1 MSSALERRFRSKKFE
16 TEHNL
21 RRKQTEWYSF
31 AVANNMIE
39 FGAQNKAEKEKKIN
53 ENFSHTLLAGGVL
66 NVPIERQ
73 MELLLAL
80 SKDIANNYVPD
91 FNEVSPP
98 ITRFYMDLDFKD
110 KLEEGGLQLFYPR
123 TITEMNNGNGTENFP
138 AIVVEEQGLERKRY
152 DNILVADC
160 IAAKVVEYFPS
171 VDPSSNFF
179 HVHCMWRPS
188 RFKYRENHFINANGK
203 HVRETV
209 VAERSFGFHLVWP
222 NLHVTHAQA
231 LDIREGVIRA
241 LASKFFGKNSP
252 NNRSRPGTNP
262 WQEVVDVNI
271 YLPLQTLRMVLSDK
285 YETCKDCVSR
295 NLRVHGTKMAP
306 KKRKIDDSETK
317 STDLVALDDP
327 LGDYRM
333 HCPCH
338 GSGKIPANSIYKY
351 EATVSGDHKELTE
364 AFRREFQRDVFQMLV
379 QCSIRD
385 PHRPDL
391 VRNNCFAAN
400 DPIMVL
406 PNDAPRYKGFKP
418 SSKESLSSNEKNHEN
433 YKNKT
438 QVPASSTKTYAGTK
452 EDEELSLDSREFF
465 AVQNLFINAASVT
478 EQAKRAAGNNTQV
491 LNFSVYEKVVVHRLR
506 RCCLNGNYF
515 YLVDVTDSGDR
526 NDANFCFN
534 INRVHT
540 CVKNVFFKI
549 TPKSGIVQ
557 RCNCFSKNRQISCQ
571 NYQSP
576 PCALPKDC
584 ADILFP
590 TELLQKAVDANKASI
605 VATTLRRSK
614 SVLELSRDKIESEIE
629 KPFVAIAL
637 EKSDAEAMRQ
647 FAVQNQIVGSD
658 DGLMSSSQSPS
669 DVVQDQK
676 YQLLCKKND
685 IIELSSIE
693 KEALMETK
701 TPKLAH
707 HVEAIVEKC
716 KCAETKSA
724 TTREN
729 SVATKLLDAF
739 QDTFSVAYHN
749 ET

>member
-1 MSSALERRFRSKKFE
+1 MLKATERRFRCKKFDA
-16 TEHNL
+16 EHNL

-39 FGAQNKAEKEKKIN
+39 FGQQNKADKEKKIN
-53 ENFSHTLLAGGVL
+53 ENFSHTLLAGGIL

-73 MELLLAL
+73 MQLLLAL
-80 SKDIANNYVPD
+80 SKDISNNYVPD
-91 FNEVSPP
+91 FNEISPP
-98 ITRFYMDLDFKD
+98 ITRLYMDLDFKD
-110 KLEEGGLQLFYPR
+110 KLEQGGLQLFYPR

-138 AIVVEEQGLERKRY
+138 AIIVEEQGLERKRY

-160 IAAKVVEYFPS
+160 IAAKVTEYFPM

-188 RFKYRENHFINANGK
+188 RFKYRENNFINANGK

-241 LASKFFGKNSP
+241 LASKFYSKNTP
-252 NNRSRPGTNP
+252 NNRSRPGTNA
-262 WQEVVDVNI
+262 WQEVVDEKI
-271 YLPLQTLRMVLSDK
+271 YLPLQSLRMVLSDK
-285 YETCKDCVSR
+285 YETCQDCVGR
-295 NLRVHGTKMAP
+295 NLRIHGTKMAP
-306 KKRKIDDSETK
+306 KRRKIDESDAK
-317 STDLVALDDP
+317 SNDNNIAFEDP
-327 LGDYRM
+327 LNDFRS

-338 GSGKIPANSIYKY
+338 GSGKIPVNSIYKY

-364 AFRREFQRDVFQMLV
+364 GFKREFQRDVFQMLV

-391 VRNNCFAAN
+391 VRNNCFAPS

-406 PNDAPRYKGFKP
+406 PSDAPRYKGFKP
-418 SSKESLSSNEKNHEN
+418 SPKDSLSSNEKKLEH
-433 YKNKT
+433 YKKQIET
-438 QVPASSTKTYAGTK
+438 PASSTKTYVGTK
-452 EDEELSLDSREFF
+452 EDEELSIDSREFF

-478 EQAKRAAGNNTQV
+478 EQAKRETGAGVEV
-491 LNFSVYEKVVVHRLR
+491 LNFSVYAKVIVHRLR
-506 RCCLNGNYF
+506 RCCLNGNYY

-534 INRVHT
+534 INRIHT

-549 TPKSGIVQ
+549 TPKIGIVQ
-557 RCNCFSKNRQISCQ
+557 RCNCFSTKRKISCQ

-576 PCALPKDC
+576 PCSLPKDC
-584 ADILFP
+584 YDILFP
-590 TELLQKAVDANKASI
+590 TELLQKAIDANQASI

-637 EKSDAEAMRQ
+637 DKNDAETIRK
-647 FAVQNQIVGSD
+647 FASQNQPTTD
-658 DGLMSSSQSPS
+658 DGTMCSSQSPY
-669 DVVQDQK
+669 DIVMDQK
-676 YQLLCKKND
+676 YQLLYKKND

-693 KEALMETK
+693 KEAISETK
-701 TPKLAH
+701 AAENLH
-707 HVEAIVEKC
+707 QVEAILEKC
-716 KCAETKSA
+716 KRAETNSTQTCEKSV
-724 TTREN
+724 T
-729 SVATKLLDAF
+729 TKLLDAF
-739 QDTFSVAYHN
+739 QDTFSVAYQN
-749 ET
+749 E